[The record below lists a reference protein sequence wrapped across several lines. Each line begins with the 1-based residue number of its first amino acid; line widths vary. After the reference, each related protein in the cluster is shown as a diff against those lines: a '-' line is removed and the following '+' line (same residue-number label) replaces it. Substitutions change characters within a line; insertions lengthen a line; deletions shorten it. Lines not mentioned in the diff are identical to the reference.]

1 MMRSYFKKAEIP
13 GKYFPKWFLHSFASQ
28 LPEDHMRVNAGLRH
42 SNMTVAEGSDL
53 LRQLNVIP
61 RQKIIDFD
69 LNNFLFAQCIV
80 GHNNN

>member
-1 MMRSYFKKAEIP
+1 
-13 GKYFPKWFLHSFASQ
+13 
-28 LPEDHMRVNAGLRH
+28 MRVNAGLRH